1 MPDKIDNK
9 IGWVPTNST
18 LNWFCY
24 GNTEQVAVVETAEHG
39 WDVVTDL
46 KKCMLVQ
53 RHVAPREQEIN
64 LQESQQ
70 NAPFHICAAL
80 TLLTFGR

>member
-1 MPDKIDNK
+1 
-9 IGWVPTNST
+9 V
-18 LNWFCY
+18 F
-24 GNTEQVAVVETAEHG
+24 
-39 WDVVTDL
+39 TDL

-70 NAPFHICAAL
+70 NAPFHICAAQ